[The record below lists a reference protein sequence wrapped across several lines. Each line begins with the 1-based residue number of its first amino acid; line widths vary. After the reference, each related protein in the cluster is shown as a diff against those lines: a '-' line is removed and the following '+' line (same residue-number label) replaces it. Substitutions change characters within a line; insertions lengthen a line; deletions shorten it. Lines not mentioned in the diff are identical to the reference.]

1 MAVVELPR
9 HFDRINF
16 SFPIRCWLISYVP
29 DLGPLHRTTVIGDA
43 PRSGACSVFAPGRTV
58 ELMREEVHEGA
69 DFRREWLLF
78 RKYRGDDVPFGLEG
92 AKDFDELAPLEARMS
107 IVIRDLDDTQPG
119 GGRGDEGF
127 MAVHGHEA
135 PDWHGAN
142 RAIEVP
148 SPELRCSAPR
158 RRIARRLPVR

>member
-9 HFDRINF
+9 HFGRINF

-43 PRSGACSVFAPGRTV
+43 PRSGACSVFAPGRPV

-92 AKDFDELAPLEARMS
+92 AKDFDELAALEARMS
-107 IVIRDLDDTQPG
+107 IVSATWMIPSPAVAAETRASWL
-119 GGRGDEGF
+119 F
-127 MAVHGHEA
+127 MVTRPRIGTV
-135 PDWHGAN
+135 
-142 RAIEVP
+142 RIVP
-148 SPELRCSAPR
+148 SRSHRPSFGVQPHADESRGVCP
-158 RRIARRLPVR
+158 